1 MDQKILDNVVKAV
14 VQESLKDMGER
25 KIPENDA
32 KLSSA
37 GVGKSLSVTSEN
49 RKMSPK
55 EKSVKSPVR
64 EPHALEKSVKSPVT
78 EPPQQKEK
86 SVQSPVNAAIEG
98 EVCQKSSATA
108 AEGED
113 YQKSSAAAAE
123 GEGCQKSGTRRS
135 RSSRSLSKVQR

>member
-1 MDQKILDNVVKAV
+1 
-14 VQESLKDMGER
+14 MGER

-78 EPPQQKEK
+78 EPPQQKE
-86 SVQSPVNAAIEG
+86 N
-98 EVCQKSSATA
+98 
-108 AEGED
+108 
-113 YQKSSAAAAE
+113 
-123 GEGCQKSGTRRS
+123 
-135 RSSRSLSKVQR
+135 LSKVQCHRSRRRRLSKVQCRRSGRRRLSKVRYPPQQKQQKSVKSPA